1 MATTNEFGQS
11 ATAPGDAPV
20 WQPEVPEA
28 QPAAGG
34 TEAAGIEPGAAS
46 APVRSA
52 PTRPGRVKRAS
63 STSILLVLSAL
74 IALGGVGFAVG
85 RATGGSSTGDTNA
98 AALNNGFP
106 GGGAGASGR
115 PDLAGGPNGLTS
127 TASTVSGTVLSS
139 TADSI
144 TIQLADGQQVTLST
158 GSSTTYHSQ
167 TAASGS
173 AVAVGASVIVKTSA
187 GASTGAIASAA
198 ASAGTGAGTTRTATD
213 ITITGN

>member
-1 MATTNEFGQS
+1 M
-11 ATAPGDAPV
+11 
-20 WQPEVPEA
+20 
-28 QPAAGG
+28 
-34 TEAAGIEPGAAS
+34 
-46 APVRSA
+46 
-52 PTRPGRVKRAS
+52 
-63 STSILLVLSAL
+63 
-74 IALGGVGFAVG
+74 
-85 RATGGSSTGDTNA
+85 
-98 AALNNGFP
+98 
-106 GGGAGASGR
+106 
-115 PDLAGGPNGLTS
+115 
-127 TASTVSGTVLSS
+127 SGTVLSS